1 MRGLTTIRLGP
12 HLGIWFSS
20 ALQAGAVWLI
30 VASLPGH
37 VGADGRATSVAPA
50 PPPTCEIEQLEKID
64 GGQRAK
70 LEAKAIG
77 FPKHSKLTFTW
88 KSGPGP
94 ITVNRRNDTLVG
106 AGDAGRII
114 CVMRSGAERE
124 MVGQDTEVR
133 LIVKGSDGSEA
144 MCFTWVPPPTP

>member
-1 MRGLTTIRLGP
+1 MKGSTTIRLGP
-12 HLGIWFSS
+12 RPGIWFSG
-20 ALQAGAVWLI
+20 AFQAGVAWLAI
-30 VASLPGH
+30 ASLPGH
-37 VGADGRATSVAPA
+37 VAADGRATLAAPS
-50 PPPTCEIEQLEKID
+50 PHPMCEIEQLEKID

-94 ITVNRRNDTLVG
+94 MTVNRRNDAFVG

-114 CVMRSGAERE
+114 VVVRSGAERE
-124 MVGQDTEVR
+124 MEGRDTEVR
-133 LIVKGSDGSEA
+133 LIVQGSDGSEA
-144 MCFTWVPPPTP
+144 TCFTRVDPPTP